1 MTTSSSS
8 PSSTPNPNLPVEA
21 VLEEIRVTAPHP
33 VTRWLSAVA
42 WPLGALMLMLGL
54 WAASNAIFKPVPYL
68 YPSPGAVWEELT
80 IGGRSIL
87 ESTLI
92 TLQGATAAFVLSAVL
107 GAVIALL
114 LSALPVLY
122 KSFFPYTVLIQT
134 IPVIA
139 VAPIVIIWFG
149 IGLPSIVVIA
159 LIIAIFPVI
168 ANTTVGLRSTDA
180 SMQQLFTL
188 YGATSWQ
195 TLFKLRFPYALPYFF
210 TGLRIAA
217 GGAVI
222 GAVVGEYMA
231 GMGGN
236 RGGLGF
242 LIAESASRNQMAR
255 LFAAA
260 IAASVMGLLFTAVVG
275 TLNHRFLHKWHE
287 SARQ

>member
-1 MTTSSSS
+1 MTVNS
-8 PSSTPNPNLPVEA
+8 E
-21 VLEEIRVTAPHP
+21 RVAAPPAAEVPAQAARPPHP
-33 VTRWLSAVA
+33 LLRTLSGLA
-42 WPLGALMLMLGL
+42 WPLGALIIMLLAWGIG
-54 WAASNAIFKPVPYL
+54 NAVLKPPAYL
-68 YPSPGAVWEELT
+68 YPSPAAVWEELT
-80 IGGRSIL
+80 VGGRSIL
-87 ESTLI
+87 ASTLI
-92 TLQGATAAFVLSAVL
+92 TLSGAAWAFVLAAVL
-107 GAVIALL
+107 GAIVALA
-114 LSALPVLY
+114 LSAVPVLY
-122 KSFFPYTVLIQT
+122 KSFFPYAVVIQT

-139 VAPIVIIWFG
+139 VAPIIVIYFG

-188 YGATSWQ
+188 YGATRWQ

-236 RGGLGF
+236 QGGLGF

-260 IAASVMGLLFTAVVG
+260 IAASVMGLLFSAVVG
-275 TLNHRFLHKWHE
+275 WLNYRFLHKWHE
-287 SARQ
+287 SVSN